1 MKERDIRPEA
11 VFNQFLALAERDT
24 KLYFGEVP
32 FARINCPA
40 CDGAGATGAFRK
52 HGFSYETCSVCK
64 TLFVN
69 PRPGQDAFRR
79 YYQEAPSVKFWAT
92 DFYEKTESARRERLF
107 APRALA
113 VMEKVRKYSARSA
126 KTEVGWIGDVGAG
139 YGVFCEEIGKIVTQ
153 ARIFGIEPSPELASV
168 CRQKGISVV
177 PLFVEDAV
185 RTDLPIGPAE
195 CGALTSFELLEH
207 VHNPK
212 AFLESCKRL
221 LKPGELLIL
230 TTLNGLGLDI
240 QVLWEKSK
248 SVHPPHHINFLN
260 PGSIKLLLER
270 TGFQVLEVSTPG
282 KLDISILE
290 NSLGKVFFDRFWE
303 NFLVQLKEDG
313 REQLQQFVVDRGLSS
328 HMMVVAQCQ

>member
-1 MKERDIRPEA
+1 MKERDIRPEE

-40 CDGAGATGAFRK
+40 CNGAGATGAFRK
-52 HGFSYETCSVCK
+52 HGFSYETCNVCK

-69 PRPGQDAFRR
+69 PRPGPDEFRR
-79 YYQEAPSVKFWAT
+79 YYQEAPSIKFWAT
-92 DFYEKTESARRERLF
+92 DFYERTESARRERIF
-107 APRALA
+107 VPRALV
-113 VMEKVRKYSARSA
+113 VMEIVRKYLASSAT
-126 KTEVGWIGDVGAG
+126 TEMGWVGDIGAG
-139 YGVFCEEIGKIVTQ
+139 YGVFCEEIRKITSE
-153 ARIFGIEPSPELASV
+153 AHIFAIEPSPELASV
-168 CRQKGISVV
+168 CRRKGLSVV
-177 PLFVEDAV
+177 PLFIEDAA
-185 RTDLPIGPAE
+185 RTDLPIGQAE

-207 VHNPK
+207 VQNPK
-212 AFLESCKRL
+212 VFLESCKHL

-248 SVHPPHHINFLN
+248 SVHPPHHINFFN

-270 TGFQVLEVSTPG
+270 AGFQVLEVSTPG

-290 NSLGKVFFDRFWE
+290 NSLGKDFVDRFWE
-303 NFLVQLKEDG
+303 NFLVQLGEDG
-313 REQLQQFVVDRGLSS
+313 KERFQQFLVDRGLSS